1 MLTAIEF
8 ECCPNAKNCSSPLAA
23 AVAFLE
29 GEVVRHLRQ
38 YILQALVIQTR
49 QRKKKPT
56 QKYSLKGISTLSF
69 ALKVIVRKSCRDC

>member
-38 YILQALVIQTR
+38 YILQALVIQT
-49 QRKKKPT
+49 KKKPT